1 MSFTQ
6 FIKDESGA
14 NAIEYALIGGL
25 LSVAVGYAL
34 VQTSD
39 ALASSIQGICNT
51 VADIVGA
58 GGC

>member
-51 VADIVGA
+51 GADIGGA

>member
-1 MSFTQ
+1 MRLTQ

-25 LSVAVGYAL
+25 LSAAVGYAL

-39 ALASSIQGICNT
+39 SLASSLQGICSAIAA
-51 VADIVGA
+51 VVGN

>member
-25 LSVAVGYAL
+25 LSIGIGFAL

-39 ALASSIQGICNT
+39 SIATSFQGICNAF
-51 VADIVGA
+51 ADVVGT